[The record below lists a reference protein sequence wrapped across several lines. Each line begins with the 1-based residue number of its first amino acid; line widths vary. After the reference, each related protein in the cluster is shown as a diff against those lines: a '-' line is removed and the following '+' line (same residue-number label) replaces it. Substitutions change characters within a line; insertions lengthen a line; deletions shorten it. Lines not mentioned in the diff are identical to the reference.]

1 MAAPGSNQKG
11 SDAASPQRKSGAEDE
26 PMTVEE
32 RLELLER
39 SLKRWRW
46 ISFGLIAAA
55 IVLGSGLA
63 WSIWGTSG
71 SIKTRSLYVTN
82 DKGYAIEMT
91 TSAEGDGLI
100 SVNDHSS
107 FPRVMFGNSQ
117 KGFGKL
123 ELYTGHSQRLVMIGG
138 TGSGGQMAV
147 FNNTGHRVV
156 DMQAKKT
163 NSGAIIVSDF
173 DGNIVQGIEGDSRT
187 VMQPNGNRGAW
198 R

>member
-1 MAAPGSNQKG
+1 MAAPGSDKKG
-11 SDAASPQRKSGAEDE
+11 SDAASPQRKPGAEDE

-32 RLELLER
+32 RLDLLER
-39 SLKRWRW
+39 NLKRWRW
-46 ISFGLIAAA
+46 ISLGLVAAS
-55 IVLGSGLA
+55 VLLGGGLA
-63 WSIWGTSG
+63 WSIFGTRG
-71 SIKTRSLYVTN
+71 SIKTRGLYVVN
-82 DKGYAIEMT
+82 DKGYAIELT

-123 ELYTGHSQRLVMIGG
+123 ELYTGHAQRLVMIGG
-138 TGSGGQMAV
+138 TGSGGQVAV

-163 NSGAIIVSDF
+163 NSGEIIVSDF

-187 VMQPNGNRGAW
+187 VLQPNNNRGTW

>member
-1 MAAPGSNQKG
+1 
-11 SDAASPQRKSGAEDE
+11 
-26 PMTVEE
+26 MTVEE
-32 RLELLER
+32 RLALLER
-39 SLKRWRW
+39 SLRRWRW
-46 ISFGLIAAA
+46 VSLGLVVAA
-55 IVLGSGLA
+55 VLLGGGLS
-63 WSIWGTSG
+63 WSIWGTHT
-71 SIKTRSLYVTN
+71 SIRTKGLYVVN
-82 DKGYAIEMT
+82 EKGYAIELT

-100 SVNDHSS
+100 SVNDHAS

-123 ELYTGHSQRLVMIGG
+123 EMYTGHSQRLVMIGG
-138 TGSGGQMAV
+138 TGSGGQVAV

-163 NSGAIIVSDF
+163 NSGAIIVSDY

-187 VMQPNGNRGAW
+187 AMQPGANRGAW